1 MAVESVKRIGN
12 PSFGEKLAEP
22 DPPIRRI
29 GQTGALAREFSIA
42 PGWII
47 PADQFKE
54 GDQRTGPA
62 QAKRNVRLSK
72 MPAAS
77 TTLQI
82 L

>member
-1 MAVESVKRIGN
+1 MAVESVRKIGN
-12 PSFGEKLAEP
+12 PSSGEESAEP

-54 GDQRTGPA
+54 GDQTTGPA
-62 QAKRNVRLSK
+62 QAKRNVALSK
-72 MPAAS
+72 MLAAS
-77 TTLQI
+77 TTL
-82 L
+82 